1 MIFGLVTSSP
11 RGDLSLQQSLELAN
25 VYLDYAEKTRDS
37 IIAMV
42 LCHDA
47 EVSLFQ
53 AKKGA
58 KHAEDKG
65 LQQGIG
71 VAYIGLGKL
80 LDRQGLSKEAK
91 AIYKKAEKLG

>member
-37 IIAMV
+37 VIAKV

-58 KHAEDKG
+58 KHAEDKA

-80 LDRQGLSKEAK
+80 LDKQRLSKEAK